1 MRVMVHRLT
10 VSPLRWLRGERGAWA
25 RPRGPGLELERA
37 FSSRRRLA
45 ETETEL
51 EAIGARVGA
60 HLAGHYLGCR
70 RDEDGTV
77 TFPHCILL
85 TGHPG
90 AGKTVFARGLI
101 RELCDPSSAESI
113 PSPTFCLDFG
123 YPVDAQRHPALA
135 SVFEH
140 GLHHLD
146 LYRMCGAT
154 RSDLQSLN
162 FFESTRKA
170 IVLVEWPDRLGHAGV
185 SLPGAL
191 EVDIQLQ
198 DQMEDSCNREDE
210 PEGGELTLE
219 MMEALIS
226 QPRSVELK
234 ENSGSTL
241 WSDFVL

>member
-1 MRVMVHRLT
+1 MT
-10 VSPLRWLRGERGAWA
+10 
-25 RPRGPGLELERA
+25 
-37 FSSRRRLA
+37 
-45 ETETEL
+45 
-51 EAIGARVGA
+51 
-60 HLAGHYLGCR
+60 Y
-70 RDEDGTV
+70 
-77 TFPHCILL
+77 PHCVLL

-90 AGKTVFARGLI
+90 AGKTVFARGFI
-101 RELCDPSSAESI
+101 RELCDPLSAESI

-135 SVFEH
+135 AAFQH
-140 GLHHLD
+140 GVHHLD

-170 IVLVEWPDRLGHAGV
+170 IVLVEWPDRLRHAGV
-185 SLPGAL
+185 KLPGAL

-198 DQMEDSCNREDE
+198 DQMEDSFNREDE
-210 PEGGELTLE
+210 PEGGVLTLA

-234 ENSGSTL
+234 ENLGPL
-241 WSDFVL
+241 WSDFLP